1 MRVILLN
8 LIIKLKGIV
17 NNILDKIDQYLKSVF
32 LRIFPEQRSYIQIRS
47 NIWGP
52 RIMWKKYF

>member
-17 NNILDKIDQYLKSVF
+17 NNILDEIDQYLKSVF
-32 LRIFPEQRSYIQIRS
+32 
-47 NIWGP
+47 
-52 RIMWKKYF
+52 

>member
-32 LRIFPEQRSYIQIRS
+32 
-47 NIWGP
+47 
-52 RIMWKKYF
+52 